1 MNPSSGASTA
11 ASSAGA
17 VAIRVNGVSRE
28 FAGVRT
34 LADLLASLELDPAM
48 VVVEL
53 NRAIV
58 RRPALADTPVRAG
71 DQVELVHFVGGG

>member
-1 MNPSSGASTA
+1 MNEEMT
-11 ASSAGA
+11 
-17 VAIRVNGVSRE
+17 VVVNGEERQVDGT
-28 FAGVRT
+28 ATV
-34 LADLLASLELDPAM
+34 LDLLDSLGLDPRI

-58 RRPALADTPVRAG
+58 RRPELGSTELHDG